1 MKIPAPVSL
10 VMLLAMT
17 LVCSAYMAVAVLDID
32 PRRVTNTITVLVD
45 SSGGLMET
53 SEVDLRGMKIGRV
66 QQISTTADGLAVEIE
81 VDAAYP
87 IPVDSEVRI
96 GNLSAAG
103 EQYLDFRPPSADGP
117 YLDDGAIV
125 PATQVKASATVSDTL
140 TKIDS
145 LTGQLDAA
153 TLERL
158 VTTVSVGNKGR
169 EADIANLSRA
179 TMLFAQMLQDK
190 KDPITRLYVNLQTLG
205 DNFDGYGSVLGDT
218 TPVVSALTPNGV
230 QIIQEFEEYSHVA
243 EHVWDHPIGP
253 LVAKIG
259 EYLDILAPDL
269 ALVSTVVKPAT
280 SQLRPLRVDLG
291 SIMNILLTVFPDGG
305 PARVAVAVPNR

>member
-10 VMLLAMT
+10 VMLVAMT
-17 LVCSAYMAVAVLDID
+17 LVCSVYMAVVVLDID
-32 PRRVTNTITVLVD
+32 PRRETNTITVLVD

-66 QQISTTADGLAVEIE
+66 QQISTTANGLAVEIE

-87 IPVDSEVRI
+87 IPVASEVRI

-145 LTGQLDAA
+145 LTGQLDPA

-158 VTTVSVGNKGR
+158 VSTLSVGNKGR
-169 EADIANLSRA
+169 ETDVENLSRA
-179 TMLFAQMLQDK
+179 TLMFAQMLRDK

-205 DNFDGYGSVLGDT
+205 DNFDGYGSVLGAT
-218 TPVVSALTPNGV
+218 TPVVSGLTPNGV
-230 QIIQEFEEYSHVA
+230 QIIQEFEEYSHVG
-243 EHVWDHPIGP
+243 EHVWDQPIGP

-259 EYLDILAPDL
+259 EYLAVLAPDL